1 MAKPPKT
8 PKTPNG
14 ATPGTPTP
22 GSGSPGTKQASHPG
36 IDLPVIAMKIGL
48 DPTKSTIGQVFDEML
63 ASGVDPTQAAA
74 MLQDPAK
81 ISAWADSHPKNGAGL
96 QTNVDPSTPRTETDI
111 SVDPTK
117 VDTKPGGSKKKPS
130 RVDAKAVR
138 EYVSAVAQ
146 GLGDSGTIAKNM
158 KLSLPGL
165 RVEGQLRKPGQAVD
179 VAAEAAPGQA
189 KAGGR
194 RGKSAAEP
202 KPGSREWAEK
212 QDEAKKKEYY
222 DKRQNPPWTVGL
234 ESALSRNWPTIAR
247 VGGLALGGATIGAG
261 IAGAN
266 YLMGRGG
273 PAAPAQ
279 PNAADAEAR
288 AEARRMR
295 MEELRIPQANPA
307 GTMDVPPT
315 KLDRILK
322 SRSQ

>member
-1 MAKPPKT
+1 MPPRPKKPNAPNGT
-8 PKTPNG
+8 TPNG
-14 ATPGTPTP
+14 ATPNASASRRKNKTQPAVNYAAAAKALGAM
-22 GSGSPGTKQASHPG
+22 GADQASAVRGHMRSIG
-36 IDLPVIAMKIGL
+36 GL
-48 DPTKSTIGQVFDEML
+48 DDADILKITS
-63 ASGVDPTQAAA
+63 
-74 MLQDPAK
+74 DPALLDEYV
-81 ISAWADSHPKNGAGL
+81 ARFAQAPDM
-96 QTNVDPSTPRTETDI
+96 TNVDPDTPRTDSI
-111 SVDPTK
+111 DPAYAGAMVSQTMTALQNAGVPLK
-117 VDTKPGGSKKKPS
+117 GVKLNIGGVNVGAGF
-130 RVDAKAVR
+130 R
-138 EYVSAVAQ
+138 Q
-146 GLGDSGTIAKNM
+146 
-158 KLSLPGL
+158 
-165 RVEGQLRKPGQAVD
+165 PGQAVD
-179 VAAEAAPGQA
+179 AAAEAAPAQA

-212 QDEAKKKEYY
+212 QDEKKKKEYY
-222 DKRQNPPWTVGL
+222 DKGQNPPATVGL
-234 ESALSRNWPTIAR
+234 ESALGRNWPTIAR